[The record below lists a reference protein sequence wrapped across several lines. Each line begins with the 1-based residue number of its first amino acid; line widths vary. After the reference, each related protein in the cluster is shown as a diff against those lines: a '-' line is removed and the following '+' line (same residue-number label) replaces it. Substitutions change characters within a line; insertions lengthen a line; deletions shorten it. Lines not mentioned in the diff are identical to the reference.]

1 MTDKLP
7 PNLLALFAPRPP
19 LRWVEPADLPPEKR
33 RTALVSGVGGYLEEL
48 KKYKEED
55 VYKPTESW
63 LEARDR
69 KKEEKK
75 AAAKRLVELG
85 PKLCGKP
92 SLKRAPALELTADRK
107 VKPADDPNIRGD
119 ALSTMIV
126 SRLSYEADE
135 RDLERHF
142 NRYGPI
148 ERIRIVKD
156 THAHEKPN
164 KKAKPHRGYA
174 FIVFE
179 RESDMQGLI
188 PLGMPHQCLPSIPT
202 NRVAAAVRSS
212 DGDRIK
218 GRIVKTDV
226 ERGRTV
232 VGWKPRRLGGGLGGR
247 GYTRA
252 PPSRPVGPRGFG
264 DGFRGGFRGFDGGR
278 PRGGGR
284 GGRGGFRGDFG
295 GPRDRNGYGPPSG
308 APSGPGFDRRNGERS
323 FSTPSHDS
331 RGPGRHDDRS
341 GGFRDSGRFGDRDG
355 GRRTGSNMEPIGRR
369 DGGYRDRDRD
379 RDRDRER
386 DRGRDR
392 RDYDRP
398 RDEDSRKRAYEGGGY
413 DDSRKMPRY

>member
-19 LRWVEPADLPPEKR
+19 LRWVEPVDHPLEER
-33 RTALVSGVGGYLEEL
+33 RTSHITGVVPYLEEL
-48 KKYKEED
+48 KKYKETDE
-55 VYKPTESW
+55 YHPTESW

-75 AAAKRLVELG
+75 AAIKKLQEEG
-85 PKLCGKP
+85 PKKFKP
-92 SLKRAPALELTADRK
+92 DQ
-107 VKPADDPNIRGD
+107 DPNIRGD

-126 SRLSYEADE
+126 ARLSYDVDE

-142 NRYGPI
+142 GRFGPI
-148 ERIRIVKD
+148 ERIRLVTD
-156 THAHEKPN
+156 THSEEKPN
-164 KKAKPHRGYA
+164 KKKKPHRGYA

-179 RESDMQGLI
+179 RESDMQ
-188 PLGMPHQCLPSIPT
+188 
-202 NRVAAAVRSS
+202 VAVRSC

-218 GRIVKTDV
+218 GRAIKTDV

-232 VGWKPRRLGGGLGGR
+232 IGFKPRRLGGGLGGR
-247 GYTRA
+247 GYTKIV
-252 PPSRPVGPRGFG
+252 PSRPGGPRGFG

-278 PRGGGR
+278 PRGGRGR
-284 GGRGGFRGDFG
+284 GGGFRGDFG
-295 GPRDRNGYGPPSG
+295 GPRGDRNSLGPPSG
-308 APSGPGFDRRNGERS
+308 APSGPGFDRRNGDRG
-323 FSTPSHDS
+323 FSGPGYDP
-331 RGPGRHDDRS
+331 RGSGRHDDRH
-341 GGFRDSGRFGDRDG
+341 GGYRDGGGRFGDRDG

-386 DRGRDR
+386 DRERDRGRDR

-398 RDEDSRKRAYEGGGY
+398 RDDDNRKRGYEGGSY
-413 DDSRKMPRY
+413 DDARKMPRY